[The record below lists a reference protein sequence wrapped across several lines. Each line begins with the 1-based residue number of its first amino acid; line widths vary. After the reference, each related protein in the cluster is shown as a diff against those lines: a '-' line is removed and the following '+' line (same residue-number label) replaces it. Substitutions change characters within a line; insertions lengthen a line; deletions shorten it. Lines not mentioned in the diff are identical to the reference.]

1 MSAKAHLIRP
11 ALPSDAAG
19 ISELLHGIGW
29 FKAYEG
35 RSIAQNTAAIKELL
49 LGAQASAQV
58 STQASTQ
65 AQPERSLL
73 LVAEDAQQRI
83 SGYCAVHWLP
93 VAVLQSWEAY
103 VSELFIAE
111 QARGAGLGQQL
122 LDVAVQAAREKSCV
136 RIWLVNNRER
146 PSYTR
151 GFYSQQGWA
160 EQAEMARFVLP
171 LRTNNHSS

>member
-49 LGAQASAQV
+49 LDAQ
-58 STQASTQ
+58 TL
-65 AQPERSLL
+65 PERSLL

-111 QARGAGLGQQL
+111 QARGVGLGQQL
-122 LDVAVQAAREKSCV
+122 LDVAVQAAREKNCL

-151 GFYSQQGWA
+151 GFYSQQGWV

-171 LRTNNHSS
+171 LRTIDTP

>member
-11 ALPSDAAG
+11 ALPCDAAG

-49 LGAQASAQV
+49 LDAQ
-58 STQASTQ
+58 TL
-65 AQPERSLL
+65 PERSLL

-122 LDVAVQAAREKSCV
+122 LDVAVQAAREKNCL

-151 GFYSQQGWA
+151 GFYSQQGWV

-171 LRTNNHSS
+171 LRTIDTP

>member
-11 ALPSDAAG
+11 ALPGDAAG

-49 LGAQASAQV
+49 LDAQ
-58 STQASTQ
+58 TL
-65 AQPERSLL
+65 PERSLL

-122 LDVAVQAAREKSCV
+122 LDVAVQAAREKNCL

-151 GFYSQQGWA
+151 GFYSQQGWV

-171 LRTNNHSS
+171 LRTIDTP

>member
-1 MSAKAHLIRP
+1 MSARAHLIRP
-11 ALPSDAAG
+11 AQPGDAAG

-35 RSIAQNTAAIKELL
+35 RSIAENTAAVRQLL
-49 LGAQASAQV
+49 LD
-58 STQASTQ
+58 TQTL
-65 AQPERSLL
+65 PERSRL

-122 LDVAVQAAREKSCV
+122 LDVAVQAAREKNCL

-151 GFYSQQGWA
+151 GFYSQQGWV
-160 EQAEMARFVLP
+160 EQAEMARFALP
-171 LRTNNHSS
+171 LRTIDTP

>member
-11 ALPSDAAG
+11 ALPGDAAG

-49 LGAQASAQV
+49 LGAQTSTRASA
-58 STQASTQ
+58 QASTQ
-65 AQPERSLL
+65 AQPKRSLL

-122 LDVAVQAAREKSCV
+122 LNVAVQAAREKNCL

-151 GFYSQQGWA
+151 GFYSQQGWV
-160 EQAEMARFVLP
+160 EQAEMARFALP
-171 LRTNNHSS
+171 LRTIDTP

>member
-1 MSAKAHLIRP
+1 MSARAHLIRP

-49 LGAQASAQV
+49 LDAQ
-58 STQASTQ
+58 TL
-65 AQPERSLL
+65 PERSLL

-122 LDVAVQAAREKSCV
+122 LDVAVQAAREKNCL

-151 GFYSQQGWA
+151 GFYSQQGWV

-171 LRTNNHSS
+171 LRTIDTP

>member
-49 LGAQASAQV
+49 LDAQ
-58 STQASTQ
+58 TL
-65 AQPERSLL
+65 PERSLL

-122 LDVAVQAAREKSCV
+122 LDVAVQAAREKNCL

-151 GFYSQQGWA
+151 GFYSQQGWV

-171 LRTNNHSS
+171 LRTIDTP

>member
-1 MSAKAHLIRP
+1 MSARAHLIRP
-11 ALPSDAAG
+11 ALPGDAAG

-49 LGAQASAQV
+49 LDAQ
-58 STQASTQ
+58 TL
-65 AQPERSLL
+65 PERSVL

-122 LDVAVQAAREKSCV
+122 LDVAVQAARDKNCL

-146 PSYTR
+146 SSYVR
-151 GFYSQQGWA
+151 GFYSQQGWI

-171 LRTNNHSS
+171 LRTIDTP

>member
-49 LGAQASAQV
+49 LDAQ
-58 STQASTQ
+58 TL
-65 AQPERSLL
+65 PERSLL

-122 LDVAVQAAREKSCV
+122 LDVAVQAAREKTACASG
-136 RIWLVNNRER
+136 WSTTASAR
-146 PSYTR
+146 PIP
-151 GFYSQQGWA
+151 GAFI
-160 EQAEMARFVLP
+160 
-171 LRTNNHSS
+171 HSKAG

>member
-1 MSAKAHLIRP
+1 MSARAHLIRP
-11 ALPSDAAG
+11 AQPGDAAG

-35 RSIAQNTAAIKELL
+35 RSIAENTAAVRQLL
-49 LGAQASAQV
+49 LD
-58 STQASTQ
+58 TQTL
-65 AQPERSLL
+65 PERSRL

-122 LDVAVQAAREKSCV
+122 LDVAVQAAREKNCL

-151 GFYSQQGWA
+151 GFYSQQGWV

-171 LRTNNHSS
+171 LKR

>member
-35 RSIAQNTAAIKELL
+35 RSIAENTAAVRQLL
-49 LGAQASAQV
+49 LDAQ
-58 STQASTQ
+58 T
-65 AQPERSLL
+65 QPERSLL

-122 LDVAVQAAREKSCV
+122 LDVAVQAAREKNCL

-151 GFYSQQGWA
+151 GFYSQQGWV

-171 LRTNNHSS
+171 LRTIDTP

>member
-49 LGAQASAQV
+49 LGAQASA
-58 STQASTQ
+58 QASTQ

-122 LDVAVQAAREKSCV
+122 LDVAVQAAREKNCL

-151 GFYSQQGWA
+151 GFYSQQGWV

-171 LRTNNHSS
+171 LRTIDTP

>member
-1 MSAKAHLIRP
+1 MSARAHLIRP

-49 LGAQASAQV
+49 LDAQ
-58 STQASTQ
+58 TL
-65 AQPERSLL
+65 PERSLL

-111 QARGAGLGQQL
+111 QARGAGLGQKL
-122 LDVAVQAAREKSCV
+122 LDVAVQAAREKNCLRV
-136 RIWLVNNRER
+136 WLVNNRER

-151 GFYSQQGWA
+151 GFYSQQGWV

-171 LRTNNHSS
+171 LRTIDTP

>member
-1 MSAKAHLIRP
+1 MSASQHTIRP

-19 ISELLHGIGW
+19 ISELLHSIGW

-35 RSIAQNTAAIKELL
+35 RSIAENTAAVRQLL
-49 LGAQASAQV
+49 LDA
-58 STQASTQ
+58 Q

-73 LVAEDAQQRI
+73 LVAEDALQRI
-83 SGYCAVHWLP
+83 CGYCAVHWLP
-93 VAVLQSWEAY
+93 VAVLQNWEAY
-103 VSELFIAE
+103 VSELFIGE

-122 LDVAVQAAREKSCV
+122 LDVATQAARDKNCL

-151 GFYSQQGWA
+151 GFYSQQGWV

-171 LRTNNHSS
+171 LRTIDTP

>member
-11 ALPSDAAG
+11 ALPGDAAG

-49 LGAQASAQV
+49 LGAQTSTRASA
-58 STQASTQ
+58 QASTQ
-65 AQPERSLL
+65 AQPKRSLL

-111 QARGAGLGQQL
+111 HARGAGLGQQL
-122 LDVAVQAAREKSCV
+122 LDVAVQAARDKNCL

-146 PSYTR
+146 SSYVR
-151 GFYSQQGWA
+151 GFYSQQGWV

-171 LRTNNHSS
+171 LRAADNS

>member
-1 MSAKAHLIRP
+1 MSARAHLIRP
-11 ALPSDAAG
+11 AQPGDAAG

-49 LGAQASAQV
+49 LDAQ
-58 STQASTQ
+58 TL
-65 AQPERSLL
+65 PERSLL

-122 LDVAVQAAREKSCV
+122 LDVAVQAAREKNCL

-151 GFYSQQGWA
+151 GFYSQQGWV

-171 LRTNNHSS
+171 LRTIDTP

>member
-1 MSAKAHLIRP
+1 MSARAHLIRP
-11 ALPSDAAG
+11 AQPGDAAG

-35 RSIAQNTAAIKELL
+35 RSIAENTAAVRQLL
-49 LGAQASAQV
+49 LD
-58 STQASTQ
+58 TQTL
-65 AQPERSLL
+65 PERSRL

-122 LDVAVQAAREKSCV
+122 LDVAVQAARDKNCL

-146 PSYTR
+146 SSYVR
-151 GFYSQQGWA
+151 GFYSQQGWV

-171 LRTNNHSS
+171 LRTIDTP

>member
-1 MSAKAHLIRP
+1 MSGSQHTVRP
-11 ALPSDAAG
+11 AQLSDAAG

-35 RSIAQNTAAIKELL
+35 RTIAQNIEAIKALL
-49 LGAQASAQV
+49 ASAEAEPQ
-58 STQASTQ
+58 
-65 AQPERSLL
+65 RSLL
-73 LVAEDAQQRI
+73 LAAEDDQQRI
-83 SGYCAVHWLP
+83 SGYCAIHWLP
-93 VAVLQSWEAY
+93 VAVLQGWEGY

-111 QARGAGLGQQL
+111 HARGAGLGQKL
-122 LDVAVQAAREKSCV
+122 LDAATQAASERGCL

-151 GFYSQQGWA
+151 GFYSQQGWT

-171 LRTNNHSS
+171 LPTTKTP

>member
-49 LGAQASAQV
+49 LDAQ
-58 STQASTQ
+58 TL
-65 AQPERSLL
+65 PERSLL

-111 QARGAGLGQQL
+111 HARGAGLGQQL
-122 LDVAVQAAREKSCV
+122 LDGAVPAARDKNCL

-146 PSYTR
+146 SSYVR
-151 GFYSQQGWA
+151 GFYSQQGWV

-171 LRTNNHSS
+171 LRAADNS

>member
-1 MSAKAHLIRP
+1 MSAKTHLIRP

-35 RSIAQNTAAIKELL
+35 RSIAENTAAVRQLL
-49 LGAQASAQV
+49 LDAQ
-58 STQASTQ
+58 T
-65 AQPERSLL
+65 QPERSLL

-122 LDVAVQAAREKSCV
+122 LDVAVQAAREKNCL

-151 GFYSQQGWA
+151 GFYSQQGWV

-171 LRTNNHSS
+171 LRTIDTP

>member
-35 RSIAQNTAAIKELL
+35 RSIADNTAAVRQLL
-49 LGAQASAQV
+49 LD
-58 STQASTQ
+58 TQTL
-65 AQPERSLL
+65 PERSRL

-122 LDVAVQAAREKSCV
+122 LDVAVQAAREKNCL

-151 GFYSQQGWA
+151 GFYSQQGWV

-171 LRTNNHSS
+171 LRTIDTP

>member
-1 MSAKAHLIRP
+1 MNASLPSNTIRP

-35 RSIAQNTAAIKELL
+35 RSIAQNTEAIQSLL
-49 LGAQASAQV
+49 TSAH
-58 STQASTQ
+58 AE
-65 AQPERSLL
+65 PERSLL
-73 LVAEDAQQRI
+73 LVAEDTRQRI
-83 SGYCAVHWLP
+83 SGYCAIHWLP
-93 VAVLQSWEAY
+93 VAVLKGWEGY

-111 QARGAGLGQQL
+111 SARGLGLGQQL
-122 LDVAVQAAREKSCV
+122 LDAATEAARQRDCL

-146 PSYTR
+146 PSYVR

>member
-49 LGAQASAQV
+49 LDAQ
-58 STQASTQ
+58 TL
-65 AQPERSLL
+65 PERSLL

-122 LDVAVQAAREKSCV
+122 LDVAVHAAREKNCL

-151 GFYSQQGWA
+151 GFYSQQGWV

-171 LRTNNHSS
+171 LRTIDTP

>member
-1 MSAKAHLIRP
+1 MSAKTHLIRP

-35 RSIAQNTAAIKELL
+35 RSIAENTAAVRQLL
-49 LGAQASAQV
+49 LDAQ
-58 STQASTQ
+58 T
-65 AQPERSLL
+65 QPERSLL

-122 LDVAVQAAREKSCV
+122 LDVAVQAARDKNCL

-146 PSYTR
+146 SSYVR
-151 GFYSQQGWA
+151 GFYSQQGWV

-171 LRTNNHSS
+171 LRAADNS

>member
-49 LGAQASAQV
+49 LGAQASAQ
-58 STQASTQ
+58 ASTQ

-93 VAVLQSWEAY
+93 VAVLQGWEAY

-122 LDVAVQAAREKSCV
+122 LDVAVQAAREKNCL

-151 GFYSQQGWA
+151 GFYSQQGWV

-171 LRTNNHSS
+171 LRAADNS

>member
-49 LGAQASAQV
+49 LDAQ
-58 STQASTQ
+58 TL
-65 AQPERSLL
+65 PERSLL

-122 LDVAVQAAREKSCV
+122 LDVAVQAAREKNCL

-146 PSYTR
+146 PSYVR
-151 GFYSQQGWA
+151 GFYSRQGWS

-171 LRTNNHSS
+171 L

>member
-1 MSAKAHLIRP
+1 MSAKTHLIRP

-35 RSIAQNTAAIKELL
+35 RSIAENTAAVRQLL
-49 LGAQASAQV
+49 LDAQ
-58 STQASTQ
+58 T
-65 AQPERSLL
+65 QPERSLL

-122 LDVAVQAAREKSCV
+122 LDVAVQAARDKNCL

-146 PSYTR
+146 SSYVR
-151 GFYSQQGWA
+151 GFYSQQGWV

-171 LRTNNHSS
+171 LRTIDTP

>member
-49 LGAQASAQV
+49 LDAQ
-58 STQASTQ
+58 TL
-65 AQPERSLL
+65 PERSLL

-122 LDVAVQAAREKSCV
+122 LDVAVQAARDKNCL

-146 PSYTR
+146 SSYVR
-151 GFYSQQGWA
+151 GFYSQQGWV

-171 LRTNNHSS
+171 LRTIDTP